1 MGPGDCHQP
10 SLSTESSLQSMNE
23 LLYNSRKYCVVNL
36 AKLRLALSV
45 MRGEKLSEWPPGLT
59 ESCRAAMVMVK
70 VSLCPEITGLPWKSI
85 MLSCVYS
92 IWIINSN
99 YAAILLKT
107 HKINEMNNICPSTA
121 LDDSRSHFT
130 QRSSAFMCPWHQ
142 VTYEV
147 ETMSEDSRESM
158 KLRITVWGNVWVW
171 NDPLHELWLWFSTIH
186 MVLNRL
192 LEYIEPHLYICAM
205 CKAIS
210 VLLSGWKVLG

>member
-1 MGPGDCHQP
+1 MQQQKILCGELCEL
-10 SLSTESSLQSMNE
+10 SLSLICYEGRKTEWVASWSHGVLPSSNGHGQ
-23 LLYNSRKYCVVNL
+23 
-36 AKLRLALSV
+36 
-45 MRGEKLSEWPPGLT
+45 
-59 ESCRAAMVMVK
+59 

-85 MLSCVYS
+85 TLSCVNS

-107 HKINEMNNICPSTA
+107 HKINVMNYICPSTA
-121 LDDSRSHFT
+121 LDDSRSHFA

-171 NDPLHELWLWFSTIH
+171 SDPLHELWLWFSIIH

-192 LEYIEPHLYICAM
+192 LEYIEPHLYICAI

-210 VLLSGWKVLG
+210 FLLSGWKVLG